1 MLSIDFINKIVN
13 YRFTTEMI
21 INYKLSSYFDKLGEV
36 AGTLILDDTN
46 LATEEAEKIVSDLR
60 NFQTSMRLRK
70 LYVKNALKRF
80 QI

>member
-1 MLSIDFINKIVN
+1 MLSIGFITKIVN
-13 YRFTTEMI
+13 YRFTSEMV